1 MKSYIVRIYRSE
13 KSGSGQ
19 FLGTVERPG
28 EDFKLAFTSFDE
40 LRKILGT
47 HVGKDVFTE
56 VWERQKNRH
65 SNHGTIETGDHGS
78 KSNRGEAI
86 ETRENEIEEG

>member
-19 FLGTVERPG
+19 LLGTVERPG
-28 EDFKLAFTSFDE
+28 EDIKLAFTSFDE

-47 HVGKDVFTE
+47 HAGKDVFAE
-56 VWERQKNRH
+56 VWDWQKNRN
-65 SNHGTIETGDHGS
+65 SNQGTIETGDHGS
-78 KSNRGEAI
+78 NSNRGEAMEI
-86 ETRENEIEEG
+86 RENEIEEG